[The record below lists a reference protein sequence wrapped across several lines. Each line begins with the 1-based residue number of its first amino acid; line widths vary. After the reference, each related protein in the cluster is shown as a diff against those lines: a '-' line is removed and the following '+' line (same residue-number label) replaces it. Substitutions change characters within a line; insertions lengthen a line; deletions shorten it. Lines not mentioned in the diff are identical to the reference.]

1 MTEPSPYPPPPA
13 FDAYSALAV
22 PAVLLMITAAIGMA
36 WQFFG
41 MAWNVLALMGVVA
54 APQFGEMP
62 QEMQA
67 FQALSGGLGII
78 FNVIGILIGV
88 IVLLGAI
95 KMKNLQA
102 YGFAMTS
109 AILALVPCV
118 SPCCLLGFPVGIWA
132 LVVLSK
138 QEVKAAFRM

>member
-13 FDAYSALAV
+13 FDAYSALSA
-22 PAVLLMITAAIGMA
+22 PAVLLMVTAGLGIA
-36 WQFFG
+36 WQLFG
-41 MAWNVLALMGVVA
+41 MAWNVLAMVGVVA
-54 APQFGEMP
+54 APHFGQMP

-67 FQALSGGLGII
+67 IQALSGGLGIL
-78 FNVIGILIGV
+78 FSVIGILIGV
-88 IVLLGAI
+88 VVLLGAI

-118 SPCCLLGFPVGIWA
+118 SPCCLLGLPVGIWA

-138 QEVKAAFRM
+138 PEVKAAFRP